1 MVSPPSKSQVAVI
14 SIICLSVTLG
24 YPKSRKDS
32 AALLNRAVGAG
43 SPLNW
48 GVLLK
53 CLPNS
58 SATHLTATVSG
69 PVTFKSLGGEEQCN
83 KERIAISLAS
93 LCQITLTNP
102 VDKSMTCSFNTD
114 LAISSKTPYR
124 KSIALFKR

>member
-58 SATHLTATVSG
+58 RS
-69 PVTFKSLGGEEQCN
+69 EERRVGKEGRSWWSPEEESEKGQC
-83 KERIAISLAS
+83 IARRRVVA
-93 LCQITLTNP
+93 
-102 VDKSMTCSFNTD
+102 VRRGAFNED
-114 LAISSKTPYR
+114 RLR
-124 KSIALFKR
+124 G